1 MAKITKQDFMKIV
14 KAIQTYYPRADAFPK
29 TDAIALWYE
38 ELNDLTYEQMT
49 TALRRHVATSKWSP
63 TIAELREQCVEI
75 EIPVDD
81 WGVAWEELQRA
92 IRNWG
97 WSREEEAY
105 ASMSDLTRQTV
116 RRLGY
121 QYLCESQDQMAD
133 RANFRNI
140 YEQLKGA
147 NKVNQQVK
155 PTMRVELPRVEDRK
169 VLEHKTEDEKRP
181 SEKEG
186 AEAIPS
192 NCVTQEDVIGYLRDK
207 LNGAFE

>member
-1 MAKITKQDFMKIV
+1 MKIV
-14 KAIQTYYPRADAFPK
+14 KAIQTYYPRVDAFPK

-38 ELNDLTYEQMT
+38 ELNDLTYEQLA

-63 TIAELREQCVEI
+63 TIAELREQCVAI

-140 YEQLKGA
+140 YEQLKDA

-155 PTMRVELPRVEDRK
+155 PTMRVELPRVEERK

>member
-1 MAKITKQDFMKIV
+1 MKMTKQEFMKIV
-14 KAIQTYYPRADAFPK
+14 SAIQNYYPKEHLFPTK
-29 TDAIALWYE
+29 ESIALWYE
-38 ELNDLTYEQMT
+38 ELNDLTYEQIT

-140 YEQLKGA
+140 YEQLKDA

-155 PTMRVELPRVEDRK
+155 PTMRVELPRIEDRK